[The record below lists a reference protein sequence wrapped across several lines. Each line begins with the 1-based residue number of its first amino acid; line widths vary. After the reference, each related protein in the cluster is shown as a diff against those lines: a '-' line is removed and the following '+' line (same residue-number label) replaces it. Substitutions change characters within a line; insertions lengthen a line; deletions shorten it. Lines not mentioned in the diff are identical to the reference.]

1 MTPKIKDMATHSV
14 PKEGEFQSGQVWF
27 TRRGNVLTLGLTS
40 RAMESLGD
48 LDSIELPEE
57 GSHFDAGDSLVVV
70 DGNRGSIDLSAMSKG
85 VVLEV
90 NPVAQDLA
98 LVSEDPTEEGWLI
111 KFQIDSLEELSDLE

>member
-1 MTPKIKDMATHSV
+1 MATRTV

-40 RAMESLGD
+40 AAIESLGD
-48 LDSIELPEE
+48 LDSIELPEA
-57 GSHFDAGDSLVVV
+57 GDHFDAGDSLVVV
-70 DGNRGSIDLSAMSKG
+70 DGNRGAIDLAAMSRG

-98 LVSEDPTEEGWLI
+98 LVAEDPTEEGWLI
-111 KFQIDSLEELSDLE
+111 KFQVESLEELSDLE